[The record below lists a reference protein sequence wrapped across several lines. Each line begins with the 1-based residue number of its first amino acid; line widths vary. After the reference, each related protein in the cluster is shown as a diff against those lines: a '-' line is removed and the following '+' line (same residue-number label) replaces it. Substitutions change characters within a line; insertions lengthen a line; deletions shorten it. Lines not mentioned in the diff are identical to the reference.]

1 MGNEE
6 LIKFLI
12 QEILEEKQL
21 LAGILN
27 ETASVYIDLEQYME
41 KTEDFNVR
49 RLKPILQ
56 RSLSFQSDAL
66 LRISVAFNYPTKLVL
81 VINGKGV
88 YLNQGQELKENCI
101 YAFDVPIKP
110 NDSINLMADFD
121 DSEIAEIKCLLL
133 RLFEVR

>member
-6 LIKFLI
+6 LVKFLI
-12 QEILEEKQL
+12 NEILEEKQL

-27 ETASVYIDLEQYME
+27 ETASTYIDLEQYMD
-41 KTEDFNVR
+41 KTEDFPVR

-66 LRISVAFNYPTKLVL
+66 LRISVAFNYPTKLII
-81 VINGKGV
+81 VINGKGA
-88 YLNQGQELKENCI
+88 YLNQGQDLKENCI
-101 YAFDVPIKP
+101 YGFDIPIKP
-110 NDSINLMADFD
+110 NDSINLMVDFD
-121 DSEIAEIKCLLL
+121 DTNISEIKCLFL